1 MYVYQQNSKKGCW
14 YMSKKIKIES
24 EEDIKTAY
32 AALCIM
38 KMLYRQGKL
47 PKAQYKEMVRLCSPH
62 FNTSDF

>member
-1 MYVYQQNSKKGCW
+1 
-14 YMSKKIKIES
+14 MSKKIKIES